1 MSQKLNIK
9 TVLKNIASSLFLV
22 VVMSNHGMAAS
33 GNYSSDFDIRPITEM
48 LEQGKFLDA
57 IDELHYELDAD
68 PDNADILSLL
78 GYSYRKTQNY
88 ENAMTFYEWALNAKP
103 DHRGA
108 NEYLGELYLETDR
121 LDKAEQQLKVLS
133 QICSSTCKEYNTL
146 KEAINTHKLQA
157 SN

>member
-1 MSQKLNIK
+1 MRIK
-9 TVLKNIASSLFLV
+9 IILKNTVSALFLV
-22 VVMSNHGMAAS
+22 VVMTGNTMAAS
-33 GNYSSDFDIRPITEM
+33 GNYSSDFDIRPIM
-48 LEQGKFLDA
+48 KMIEQEKFLDA

-88 ENAMTFYEWALNAKP
+88 EDAMTFYEWALNAKP
-103 DHRGA
+103 NHRGA

-121 LDKAEQQLKVLS
+121 LDKAEQQLKILS
-133 QICSSTCKEYNTL
+133 QICSSKCKEYNTL
-146 KEAINTHKLQA
+146 KKAIATHKQQV

>member
-1 MSQKLNIK
+1 MTII
-9 TVLKNIASSLFLV
+9 TVLKNIAFSLFFAI
-22 VVMSNHGMAAS
+22 VMTGNTMAAS
-33 GNYSSDFDIRPITEM
+33 GNYSSDFDIRPIM
-48 LEQGKFLDA
+48 RMIEQKQFLDA

-88 ENAMTFYEWALNAKP
+88 EDAMTFYEWALNAKP
-103 DHRGA
+103 NHRGA

-133 QICSSTCKEYNTL
+133 QICSSKCKEYNTL
-146 KEAINTHKLQA
+146 KNAIATHKQQV

>member
-1 MSQKLNIK
+1 MNIK
-9 TVLKNIASSLFLV
+9 IVLKKTVYSLFLAL
-22 VVMSNHGMAAS
+22 VMTSHAIAAS
-33 GNYSSDFDIRPITEM
+33 GNYSSDFDIRPIMRM
-48 LEQGKFLDA
+48 LEQEKFLDA

-88 ENAMTFYEWALNAKP
+88 EDAMTFYEWALNAKP
-103 DHRGA
+103 NHRGA
-108 NEYLGELYLETDR
+108 NEYLGELYLETNR

-133 QICSSTCKEYNTL
+133 QICSSNCKEYNTL
-146 KEAINTHKLQA
+146 KKAIDTHKQQV